1 MLYTMAA
8 SRIWVLLV
16 SLAGL
21 LVWFSWIRSHPDK
34 WGYSV
39 PPLSWLAHVSAF
51 YLVLL
56 SRVWWGDDV
65 SLMINFEMWSVIVKL
80 HAAFLITGIGL
91 VMLYERIIVNP
102 HAALP

>member
-1 MLYTMAA
+1 MAA
-8 SRIWVLLV
+8 TRAWLILV
-16 SLAGL
+16 SGAGI
-21 LVWFSWIRSHPDK
+21 LVWALWIRSHPDK
-34 WGYSV
+34 WKYAI

-65 SLMINFEMWSVIVKL
+65 SLVINFEMWSVIVKL
-80 HAAFLITGIGL
+80 HAAFLTTGIGL

-102 HAALP
+102 HAAVP